1 MTRIGLNGKPL
12 TEKDIKK
19 HKRLLREC
27 GLPETLCD
35 PVSQEELEKRHP
47 HLRMAEEE
55 KEVRRIVDE
64 HKRVNIRTT
73 KR

>member
-35 PVSQEELEKRHP
+35 PVSQEELEK
-47 HLRMAEEE
+47 LISTNNKLYSGMITNCLL
-55 KEVRRIVDE
+55 KI
-64 HKRVNIRTT
+64 
-73 KR
+73 